1 MIKTILI
8 ASSLVLSSL
17 SIFAQTASPAVAAP
31 VKKDVKT
38 VAQNKLTSEE
48 RATNTLRQMTSVCS
62 LKKEQTPKIKQ
73 ILLETENSIDKII
86 MSTPKGKDST
96 SAINA
101 INKESDVK
109 LSKAMTPEQWKLWLE
124 FRTKQ
129 K

>member
-1 MIKTILI
+1 MIKTFLL
-8 ASSLVLSSL
+8 ASSLVMTGISL
-17 SIFAQTASPAVAAP
+17 DAQTVAPATKAP
-31 VKKDVKT
+31 VKKDVT
-38 VAQNKLTSEE
+38 TSSVNKLTPEE
-48 RATNTLRQMTSVCS
+48 RATNTLRQMISVCS

-96 SAINA
+96 SAISA
-101 INKESDVK
+101 LNKESDVK
-109 LSKAMTPEQWKLWLE
+109 ISKAMTPEQWKLWLE

>member
-1 MIKTILI
+1 MIKTFFL

-31 VKKDVKT
+31 VKKDVNT
-38 VAQNKLTSEE
+38 VAQKKLTSEE
-48 RATNTLRQMTSVCS
+48 RATNTLRQMISVCS

-96 SAINA
+96 SAISA
-101 INKESDVK
+101 LNKESDAK